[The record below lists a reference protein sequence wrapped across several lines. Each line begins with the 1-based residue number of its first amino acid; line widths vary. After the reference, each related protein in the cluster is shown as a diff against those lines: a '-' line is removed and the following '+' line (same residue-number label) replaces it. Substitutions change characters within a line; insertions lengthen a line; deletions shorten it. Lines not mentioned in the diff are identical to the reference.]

1 VDVHVRRLRE
11 SIDARFA
18 TDSIETIR
26 GVDYRCAPRA
36 AAGEAT
42 ADTGAIAGRLRRR
55 DGDRARGDRAVSLP
69 AYALRPRSQIDR
81 GLRSRGA
88 DVRALV
94 AQADTGLRDG
104 GAARARG
111 PGADVAQILR
121 ADGRIFDA
129 TPGLSR
135 GSLLTP
141 HQVSTARRG
150 ALSIARAT
158 TPIGPTRLLATPL
171 HAQEHDLVVVV
182 GAPLVDRDQALASLD
197 TLLLVGGAGAL
208 LLASLAG
215 YGLASGALR
224 PVESMRRRA
233 ASISSEDLHGASS
246 SSAAHRTSCI
256 ARARP

>member
-1 VDVHVRRLRE
+1 M
-11 SIDARFA
+11 
-18 TDSIETIR
+18 
-26 GVDYRCAPRA
+26 
-36 AAGEAT
+36 
-42 ADTGAIAGRLRRR
+42 
-55 DGDRARGDRAVSLP
+55 
-69 AYALRPRSQIDR
+69 
-81 GLRSRGA
+81 
-88 DVRALV
+88 
-94 AQADTGLRDG
+94 
-104 GAARARG
+104 
-111 PGADVAQILR
+111 AQILR

-233 ASISSEDLHGASS
+233 ASISSEDLHERLLLIGRAQDEL
-246 SSAAHRTSCI
+246 HRPGETLNDTLARLQAGMERQRRSPPRPATSC
-256 ARARP
+256 ARR